1 MPRPLSLVEVARIL
15 RANGFV
21 CVLKTKAHRKF
32 RDSKRRVVIVP
43 VADELCPMAL
53 EPIIKASGLD
63 RTLFL

>member
-1 MPRPLSLVEVARIL
+1 MPRPLSSVEVARIL